1 MAINSAPASTAPS
14 PAALSL
20 SLQRALERI
29 GGTAGAQAGPAT
41 AAVLSSLIRLQDELG
56 TGLLIADARLR
67 PVYASPALLKMV
79 GFELPAFLALPSAM
93 ALFSSARQG
102 DVEGRRLRRERG
114 ETVPLTYESQ
124 LVRHDGT
131 IVEVELSS
139 LPLNVGGQPLVLKLL
154 RDITRRKQ
162 TQRLARVGTWDWH
175 AAHDKVEASEEA
187 WSILGKPSPRWP
199 VPSEQLWSAIH
210 PEDKPAV
217 LAALKQAGTKPGPF
231 ALDYRIIRPDGTTR
245 FLHVEGAALASNA
258 GMDLSG
264 SLQDVTELRFAEQSL
279 QGLTKDLMRSNDE
292 LEQFAYVASHD
303 LREPLRIIA
312 GYLGILERRYGPQLP
327 AEAHKF
333 IEAAVEGAAR
343 MERLISHMLEYS
355 RVGTHAADRLPVES
369 EEASQTAMHNLT
381 LVIKETNA
389 EITRGPMPMVVA
401 DRAQLVQLFQNFLGN
416 ALKFR
421 RGTPKIHITA
431 TRRASAWEFAIQDN
445 GIGIEETD
453 FERVFE
459 LFQRLHSAQ
468 EYSGSG
474 IGLAIAK
481 KIVERHGGKV
491 WVESKLGE
499 GSTFRFT
506 LPIPG

>member
-1 MAINSAPASTAPS
+1 MATKSASTSTAPS
-14 PAALSL
+14 PAALPL
-20 SLQRALERI
+20 SLQRALETI
-29 GGTAGAQAGPAT
+29 GGTLGAQAGPAT
-41 AAVLSSLIRLQDELG
+41 AALLSSLIRLQDELG
-56 TGLLIADARLR
+56 TALLIADARLR

-79 GFELPAFLALPSAM
+79 DLELPAFLALPSAI
-93 ALFSSARQG
+93 AIFPPARQA
-102 DVEGRRLRRERG
+102 DVEDRRLRRERG

-124 LVRHDGT
+124 LVRRDGA

-139 LPLNVGGQPLVLKLL
+139 LPLNVAGQTLVLKLL

-175 AAHDKVEASEEA
+175 ATDDKVEASAEA

-210 PEDKPAV
+210 PEDKAPV
-217 LAALKQAGTKPGPF
+217 LGVLRQARSKPGPF
-231 ALDYRIIRPDGTTR
+231 TLDYRITRPDGTTR
-245 FLHVEGAALASNA
+245 FLHVEGAAVATSA
-258 GMDLSG
+258 GVELSG
-264 SLQDVTELRFAEQSL
+264 NLQDVTELRFAEQSL

-333 IEAAVEGAAR
+333 IGAAVEGAAR
-343 MERLISHMLEYS
+343 MEQLISHMLEYS
-355 RVGTHAADRLPVES
+355 RVGTHAADLLPVES
-369 EEASQTAMHNLT
+369 EEAFQTALRNLG

-389 EITRGPMPMVVA
+389 EITRGPLPVVVA

-421 RGTPKIHITA
+421 RGTPKIHVTA
-431 TRRASAWEFAIQDN
+431 TRRASDWEFAIQDN
-445 GIGIEETD
+445 GIGIEEKD

-506 LPIPG
+506 LPIPV